1 MYALKNTLHFKW
13 KISIHIFNEVVKLK
27 HTHTHLISK
36 ALGWLYSN
44 WMFVVVLRH
53 YILFSNDRCQIYIT
67 SAISHSDQHYC
78 FTAIQCHLLNFAP
91 FTLKRSPTQNFHIS
105 LRKMLKNHAMWKYC
119 QGAFIWM
126 VTPRISLTDSVSSEL
141 VKFVCEV
148 TENFSRHLA
157 KNRKS
162 KMVRACSG

>member
-53 YILFSNDRCQIYIT
+53 YILFLNDRCQIYIT

-78 FTAIQCHLLNFAP
+78 FTALQCHLLNFAP

-105 LRKMLKNHAMWKYC
+105 LRKMLKTTQCESTHALTQDAARNAKCSISTILRKNRGLWTVY
-119 QGAFIWM
+119 QGGFIWM
-126 VTPRISLTDSVSSEL
+126 VTPQNFIDILSLLIVS
-141 VKFVCEV
+141 
-148 TENFSRHLA
+148 
-157 KNRKS
+157 
-162 KMVRACSG
+162 

>member
-1 MYALKNTLHFKW
+1 MYALKNTLPFKW

-36 ALGWLYSN
+36 ALRWLYSN

-53 YILFSNDRCQIYIT
+53 YILFLNDRYQIYIT

-105 LRKMLKNHAMWKYC
+105 RSKMLKNHAMWKYC
-119 QGAFIWM
+119 QGGFIWM
-126 VTPRISLTDSVSSEL
+126 VTPQNFIDRLSLLIVS
-141 VKFVCEV
+141 
-148 TENFSRHLA
+148 
-157 KNRKS
+157 
-162 KMVRACSG
+162 